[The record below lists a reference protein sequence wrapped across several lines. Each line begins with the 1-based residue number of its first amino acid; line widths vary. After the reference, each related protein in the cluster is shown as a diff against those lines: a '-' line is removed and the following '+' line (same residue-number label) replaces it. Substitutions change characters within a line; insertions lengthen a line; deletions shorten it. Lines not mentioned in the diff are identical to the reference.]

1 MPQQAL
7 DFIVI
12 LGMALLVAIQ
22 GYILVM
28 LGRAMAQPEKRQM
41 VSSQLVLTGISLALI
56 ALLAGIA
63 AVILIIMNRL

>member
-1 MPQQAL
+1 MSQQAL
-7 DFIVI
+7 DLIVI
-12 LGMALLVAIQ
+12 LGMALLIAIQ
-22 GYILVM
+22 GYILIT

-41 VSSQLVLTGISLALI
+41 VGSQLVLTGISLVLI